1 MKYFNDLGMKPKI
14 VLVLLVLGL
23 LPMILVSGFATRSG
37 EKALMREKFSQL
49 ETMGEFKEE
58 QIEGYFNSMSEQLLL
73 FAGSKLVTDA
83 ARQLPTAF
91 RDFRTDVAMT
101 EESAN
106 AARQKLERYYVEQ
119 FSAKYTADTEG
130 KDAGARTVLGRL
142 DADAVALQAAY
153 IAENANALG
162 SKHLLD
168 QTPDASK
175 YSTLHGEIHPY
186 IRTYLDRLGLYDVF
200 IVDAETGRILYTV
213 FKELDFATSLNDGP
227 YAQTNLAEAYRK
239 ARDGGPEESHLVDY
253 QPYYPSYEAPAS
265 FLSAPIMDG
274 ARKSAV
280 LIFQLPIQQIIT
292 IMANRTGL
300 GETGELYLVGQD
312 NLMRSD
318 SFISPETHSVLAS
331 FRHPET
337 GKVDTPA
344 TQAALN
350 GTHSVEKM
358 TSYHGNT
365 VISAYH
371 SLDIQGLKW
380 ALVGEMSVDEV
391 RQPVKALII
400 QSTIAI
406 VIAALVIAFIAY
418 LLGTTLARP
427 LQRTAAALRD
437 IAEGDGNL
445 RIRIPVSSKDETGQ
459 VAHWFNTFADKLQRI
474 IQQLAQQAE
483 QLSDSASG
491 LTTLSAAMNES
502 AGHSQQESMAAAAS
516 AREASNNIDGVAAA
530 VEEAS
535 ASAGTIASG
544 SEEVSINLNTIG
556 AAVEEFSVNYRD
568 VAEAASSVTRTV
580 NDLAAAIEEI
590 SASLKEV
597 AHSTGD
603 AARATERASGQAE
616 SATGIVGKLGTSA
629 QSIGKVVE
637 MIRGIAAQT
646 NLLALNATIEAAS
659 AGEAGKGFA
668 VVANEVKE
676 LAKQTASATEEIRTQ
691 VAVIQN
697 DTSDAVTAIG
707 RIVELIGEMNAISQ
721 SIASAVQQ
729 QSTTVN
735 EVTSSVAHAAGTV
748 GSLSDNIK
756 QGASGANEVARN
768 VSEAVKGANEI
779 AKNIGELAA
788 GLNEISQSSTRAA
801 NRVEQTVANVEKA
814 KSESERTGT
823 AANGVRDS
831 ATTLAD
837 LSDELKKLV
846 GHFTV

>member
-14 VLVLLVLGL
+14 VLVLSVLGL
-23 LPMILVSGFATRSG
+23 LPMILVAGFATRSG
-37 EKALMREKFSQL
+37 DKALMRQSFESL

-58 QIEGYFNSMSEQLLL
+58 QIEGYFNSISDQLLL
-73 FAGSKLVTDA
+73 FAESKLIKDA
-83 ARQLPTAF
+83 ARDLPVAF
-91 RDFRTDVAMT
+91 HEFRSDNAMT
-101 EESAN
+101 DELLN
-106 AARQKLERYYVEQ
+106 AANQKLERYYVDQ
-119 FSAKYTADTEG
+119 FSTKYATETEG
-130 KDAGARTVLGRL
+130 KDAGARTVLSRL
-142 DADAVALQAAY
+142 DADAIALQSAY
-153 IAENANALG
+153 IADNANPLG
-162 SKHLLD
+162 SKHMLD
-168 QTPDASK
+168 RSPDLSK
-175 YSTLHGEIHPY
+175 YSALHGEIHPF
-186 IRTYLDRLGLYDVF
+186 IRSYLERLGLYDVF
-200 IVDAETGRILYTV
+200 IVDAETGQVLYTV
-213 FKELDFATSLNDGP
+213 FKELDFATSLTSGP
-227 YAQTNLAEAYRK
+227 YAQSNLAEAFRK

-265 FLSAPIMDG
+265 FMAAPIMDG
-274 ARKSAV
+274 TRKLAV
-280 LIFQLPIQQIIT
+280 LIFQLPIEQLNT
-292 IMANRTGL
+292 LMTNRTGL

-318 SFISPETHSVLAS
+318 SFISPDTHSVQAS

-337 GKVDTPA
+337 GKVDTVA
-344 TQAALN
+344 TRAALN
-350 GTHSVEKM
+350 GTHSIEII
-358 TSYHGNT
+358 TAYHGAE

-371 SLDIQGLKW
+371 SLDIRGLKW
-380 ALVGEMSVDEV
+380 ALLGEKSVDEV
-391 RQPVKALII
+391 RAPVKSLMIESSIAII
-400 QSTIAI
+400 IAAI
-406 VIAALVIAFIAY
+406 VIACLAY

-445 RIRIPVSSKDETGQ
+445 RIRIPVNSKDETGQ

-483 QLSDSASG
+483 QLSTSAG
-491 LTTLSAAMNES
+491 DLTTLSAAMNES
-502 AGHSQQESMAAAAS
+502 AGQSQQESVSAAAS

-568 VAEAASSVTRTV
+568 VAQAASSVTRTV

-707 RIVELIGEMNAISQ
+707 RIAELIGEVNAISQ

-756 QGASGANEVARN
+756 QGAAGANEVARN

-814 KSESERTGT
+814 KSESERTGV
-823 AANGVRDS
+823 AALGVRDS
-831 ATTLAD
+831 ATALAD